1 MPTKPKGN
9 KKGSVYKKH
18 PDLDTRIG
26 KYFLNKKSG
35 MTKSEAQRR
44 AGFPDVNHPARIE
57 NTKTYKALEKHFYAD
72 ELQKIISLQEIAQA
86 HAENIMQ
93 DQDRGARNTAIKMAM
108 DKIEPEDLPRDE
120 EKVIIIMRGAKTD

>member
-26 KYFLNKKSG
+26 KYFLNKKAG

-57 NTKTYKALEKHFYAD
+57 NTKTYKALEKYYYAD
-72 ELQKIISLQEIAQA
+72 ELQKIISIQQIAQA

-93 DQDRGARNTAIKMAM
+93 DQDRGARNTAIKMAI
-108 DKIEPEDLPRDE
+108 DKIEPEEKPKDE
-120 EKVIIIMRGAKTD
+120 EVVTIILKGAKKE